1 MEQNEMV
8 VIFSSGELAKANTSA
23 SVGQV
28 PRAMSI
34 DHFNKWL
41 AEMRIKDKNIQIIN
55 KSLTI
60 KN

>member
-1 MEQNEMV
+1 MV

-23 SVGQV
+23 SEGLL

>member
-1 MEQNEMV
+1 
-8 VIFSSGELAKANTSA
+8 
-23 SVGQV
+23 
-28 PRAMSI
+28 MSI